1 MKLHPP
7 VQAAAQ
13 PVIHIPAVR
22 EVEDYDETNAKA
34 VRPVQRYAE
43 LDSTTSAYCR
53 YQDMW
58 VRQTVAQV
66 ITEYDADDADQEWL
80 AKFNA
85 KVSQSSGKLWW
96 REHAQ
101 QKAAISGGMHDELST
116 MSPHW

>member
-1 MKLHPP
+1 LTL
-7 VQAAAQ
+7 QAAAQ

-34 VRPVQRYAE
+34 VQPVQRYAE

-80 AKFNA
+80 VKFNA
-85 KVSQSSGKLWW
+85 KVGVQRMACGAATSCKL
-96 REHAQ
+96 HHQ
-101 QKAAISGGMHDELST
+101 LIT
-116 MSPHW
+116 VN